1 MVEGL
6 SEKMRTAQIMVRTGW
21 RRMMVAVSTAGSR
34 GRAYPMRS
42 HPAT

>member
-1 MVEGL
+1 MVEGV

-21 RRMMVAVSTAGSR
+21 RRMIVAVSTAGSR
-34 GRAYPMRS
+34 GSAYPISS